1 MFKSGVDQPLLL
13 QLLKQQLSGQTW
25 EAGPSACQP
34 PSSRAEQQPQSAPSD
49 AHVSMSS
56 ASQQS
61 PSASADTTG
70 PEAAA
75 AGEEAVLGSPG
86 QLQSNSM
93 CLTGAAAGKVPS
105 KSMSLL
111 GHSTATV
118 TEDSSL
124 IGTQMEEEEDY
135 ATALVRAGGY
145 VLVSVQEAGLGYR
158 CLGQG

>member
-1 MFKSGVDQPLLL
+1 MFKSGMDQPLLL
-13 QLLKQQLSGQTW
+13 QLLKQQLSGHTW

-34 PSSRAEQQPQSAPSD
+34 PSSRAEQPPQVAASD
-49 AHVSMSS
+49 AQVSTSR
-56 ASQQS
+56 ASQDS
-61 PSASADTTG
+61 PLASADTTG

-75 AGEEAVLGSPG
+75 AAEEAVLGSPG
-86 QLQSNSM
+86 QLQSNSL
-93 CLTGAAAGKVPS
+93 CLTAAAAGKVPS

-135 ATALVRAGGY
+135 ATALVSAGGY
-145 VLVSVQEAGLGYR
+145 VLVSVREAGLGYR
-158 CLGQG
+158 RLGQG